1 LRLKPMSKSC
11 ALARAMVGGQQMVA
25 FICPRAFEIVLSIKV
40 ESKDKKKIKKEVRST
55 VGRDVVRSEY
65 D

>member
-1 LRLKPMSKSC
+1 MSKSC

-40 ESKDKKKIKKEVRST
+40 ESKDKKKKKKKSFEVPW
-55 VGRDVVRSEY
+55 VGML
-65 D
+65 